1 MTLLEFARGPGL
13 YWATII
19 FVLGIVWRLA
29 GALLL
34 PRLKDYSTA
43 RDPANFKNGVR
54 TIITRSAPAHELE
67 KNIKFQHYT
76 GYIWHIGL
84 FIVILFYAPHIAFF
98 KSVFGFSWPNLP
110 TNIISIASAITM
122 AVLLALLIRRMMH
135 PVLKMISNADDYI
148 SWFVSFFPLLTG
160 TLAFAH
166 IDIGIRYET
175 MLAIHILSVEL
186 LMIWFP
192 FGKLIHGLTIWPSR
206 YQLGVTFGRRGVK
219 A

>member
-1 MTLLEFARGPGL
+1 
-13 YWATII
+13 
-19 FVLGIVWRLA
+19 
-29 GALLL
+29 
-34 PRLKDYSTA
+34 
-43 RDPANFKNGVR
+43 
-54 TIITRSAPAHELE
+54 
-67 KNIKFQHYT
+67 
-76 GYIWHIGL
+76 
-84 FIVILFYAPHIAFF
+84 
-98 KSVFGFSWPNLP
+98 
-110 TNIISIASAITM
+110 M

>member
-13 YWATII
+13 YWATVI
-19 FVLGIVWRLA
+19 FVVGIVWRVA

-34 PRLKDYSTA
+34 PRLKDYSKA
-43 RDPANFKNGVR
+43 RDSADIKNGIR

-84 FIVILFYAPHIAFF
+84 FIVIFFYGPHVEFF
-98 KSVFGFSWPNLP
+98 KDVFGFRWPNLP
-110 TNIISIASAITM
+110 TNVITLSAAVTM
-122 AVLLALLIRRMMH
+122 AVLVALLIRRMIH
-135 PVLKMISNADDYI
+135 PVLKMISNLDDYI
-148 SWFVSFFPLLTG
+148 SWLVSFLPLLTG
-160 TLAFAH
+160 AMAFAH
-166 IDIGIRYET
+166 IGARYEV

-186 LMIWFP
+186 LMVWFP

-206 YQLGVTFGRRGVK
+206 YQLGVTFGRRGIK

>member
-34 PRLKDYSTA
+34 PRLKDFSKA

-84 FIVILFYAPHIAFF
+84 FIVILFYAPHIEFF
-98 KSVFGFSWPNLP
+98 KSIFGFGWPHLP
-110 TNIISIASAITM
+110 NNIITISAAITM
-122 AVLLALLIRRMMH
+122 AVLIALLIRRMVH
-135 PVLKMISNADDYI
+135 PVLKIISNMDDYI
-148 SWFVSFFPLLTG
+148 SWFVSFLPLLTG
-160 TLAFAH
+160 VMAFAH
-166 IDIGIRYET
+166 IGPRYEV

>member
-19 FVLGIVWRLA
+19 FVAGIVWRLA

-34 PRLKDYSTA
+34 PRLKDYSKP
-43 RDPANFKNGVR
+43 RDPGNFKNGLR

-67 KNIKFQHYT
+67 KNIRFQHYT

-84 FIVILFYAPHIAFF
+84 FIVILFYAPHIEFF
-98 KSVFGFSWPNLP
+98 KDIVGFSWPSLP
-110 TNIISIASAITM
+110 NNVITISAAITM
-122 AVLLALLIRRMMH
+122 AVLVALLVRRMIH
-135 PVLKMISNADDYI
+135 PVLKMISNLDDYI
-148 SWFVSFFPLLTG
+148 SWFVSFLPLLTG

-166 IDIGIRYET
+166 IGARYET
-175 MLAIHILSVEL
+175 LLAIHILSVEL

>member
-13 YWATII
+13 YWATVI
-19 FVLGIVWRLA
+19 FVVGIVWRVA

-34 PRLKDYSTA
+34 PRLKDYSKA
-43 RDPANFKNGVR
+43 RDTANFKNGVR

-67 KNIKFQHYT
+67 KNIRFQHYT

-84 FIVILFYAPHIAFF
+84 FIVILFYAPHIEFF
-98 KSVFGFSWPNLP
+98 KDIFGFRWPNLP
-110 TNIISIASAITM
+110 TNVITISSAITM
-122 AVLLALLIRRMMH
+122 AVLVALLVRRMLH
-135 PVLKMISNADDYI
+135 PVLKMISNLDDYI
-148 SWFVSFFPLLTG
+148 SWFVTFLPLLTG
-160 TLAFAH
+160 AMAFAH
-166 IDIGIRYET
+166 IGLRYEV

-186 LMIWFP
+186 LMVWFP

>member
-43 RDPANFKNGVR
+43 RDKANFKNGIR

-84 FIVILFYAPHIAFF
+84 FIVPR
-98 KSVFGFSWPNLP
+98 FGFLGGVFLNLGR
-110 TNIISIASAITM
+110 TCFSAPDPSDHGILN
-122 AVLLALLIRRMMH
+122 ARKLLFG
-135 PVLKMISNADDYI
+135 D
-148 SWFVSFFPLLTG
+148 
-160 TLAFAH
+160 
-166 IDIGIRYET
+166 
-175 MLAIHILSVEL
+175 LSVEL
-186 LMIWFP
+186 
-192 FGKLIHGLTIWPSR
+192 GAEEVHHG
-206 YQLGVTFGRRGVK
+206 
-219 A
+219 

>member
-34 PRLKDYSTA
+34 PRLKDFSKT

-84 FIVILFYAPHIAFF
+84 FIVIFFYVPHIEFF
-98 KSVFGFSWPNLP
+98 KSVFGFGWPHLP
-110 TNIISIASAITM
+110 NNIITLSAAITM
-122 AVLLALLIRRMMH
+122 AVLVALLIRRMIH
-135 PVLKMISNADDYI
+135 PVLKKISNLDDYI
-148 SWFVSFFPLLTG
+148 SWFVSFLPLLTG
-160 TLAFAH
+160 AMAFAH
-166 IDIGIRYET
+166 LGPRYEL